1 MTPGNDWFPPT
12 LQARSAWFHQ
22 FTLTM
27 LNIGT
32 TLGFSAVDLDQ
43 LRADDDWLMF
53 FAGIS
58 HAVERFK
65 QSVDEYCKAVTEGEP
80 GESLP
85 RFSREMVMPPTR
97 SVPTPGLYRRLDAM
111 VKRIQDSPRY
121 TQELGLLLQIE
132 PQARRAVH
140 MDIVDMHKT

>member
-1 MTPGNDWFPPT
+1 MAPDNNWFPAT
-12 LQARSAWFHQ
+12 TQARALWLHQ
-22 FTLTM
+22 FTMTM
-27 LNIGT
+27 FNIGQT
-32 TLGFSAVDLDQ
+32 IGFSPEELAQ
-43 LRADDDWLMF
+43 LKADDDWLMF

-85 RFSREMVMPPTR
+85 RFSSEMVMPPTR
-97 SVPTPGLYRRLDAM
+97 SVPAPGLYRRLDAM

-121 TQELGLLLQIE
+121 TQELGRLLQIE
-132 PQARRAVH
+132 SQARRAVH